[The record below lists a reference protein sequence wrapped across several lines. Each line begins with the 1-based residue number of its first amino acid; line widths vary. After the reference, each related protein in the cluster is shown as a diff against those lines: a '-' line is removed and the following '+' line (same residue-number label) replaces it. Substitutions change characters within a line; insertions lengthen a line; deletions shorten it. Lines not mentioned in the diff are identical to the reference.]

1 MPWPLRPGNDAPAD
15 PRARASPT
23 QAGTQAGSESFEGAS
38 PGTAALFQVLKE
50 DRSHAVLDL
59 GTGTDQSLRVFS
71 RFARWIHFADL
82 LGEPWSQRGEESSG
96 GLHLPRL
103 DRAYDIVFAWDILD
117 RLFPEARSRL
127 VQWLTDTTEPKARVH
142 AVVRTSED
150 AIARPLRFTLTDVGR
165 IRYETVGTAR
175 LPLPRLLP
183 AEVAKVLA
191 PLRVAHAFTLK
202 NGLREYVAI
211 RP

>member
-1 MPWPLRPGNDAPAD
+1 
-15 PRARASPT
+15 
-23 QAGTQAGSESFEGAS
+23 
-38 PGTAALFQVLKE
+38 
-50 DRSHAVLDL
+50 VLDL
-59 GTGTDQSLRVFS
+59 GAATGQNLRVYS

-82 LGEPWSQRGEESSG
+82 LGEQWSYRGEPSAG

-103 DRAYDIVFAWDILD
+103 DRAYDLVFAWDILD

-127 VQWLTDTTEPKARVH
+127 VQWLTDITAPETRIH
-142 AVVRTSED
+142 AVVRASEH
-150 AIARPLRFTLTDVGR
+150 AISRPLRFTLMDVGR
-165 IRYETVGTAR
+165 IRYETAGTAR
-175 LPLPRLLP
+175 LPVSRMLP

-202 NGLREYVAI
+202 NGLREYLAV

>member
-1 MPWPLRPGNDAPAD
+1 M
-15 PRARASPT
+15 
-23 QAGTQAGSESFEGAS
+23 
-38 PGTAALFQVLKE
+38 
-50 DRSHAVLDL
+50 LDL
-59 GTGTDQSLRVFS
+59 GAAADQNLRVYS

-82 LGEPWSQRGEESSG
+82 LGDPWSHRGEQSAG

-103 DRAYDIVFAWDILD
+103 DRAYDVVFAWDILD

-127 VQWLTDTTEPKARVH
+127 VQWLTDTTAASTRVH
-142 AVVRTSED
+142 AVVRASED
-150 AIARPLRFTLTDVGR
+150 SIARPLRFTLMDLGR
-165 IRYETVGTAR
+165 IRYEIAGTAR
-175 LPLPRLLP
+175 LPVSRMLP

-202 NGLREYVAI
+202 NGLREYVAV

>member
-1 MPWPLRPGNDAPAD
+1 MAWPRRSDSQTPAA
-15 PRARASPT
+15 PRATPQRA
-23 QAGTQAGSESFEGAS
+23 QSESVEGVA
-38 PGTAALFQVLKE
+38 PGTSAVFQALRE

-59 GTGTDQSLRVFS
+59 GAAADQNLRVYS

-82 LGEPWSQRGEESSG
+82 LGEPWTQRGEPAVA
-96 GLHLPRL
+96 GLHLPKL
-103 DRAYDIVFAWDILD
+103 DRAYDVVFAWDILD

-127 VQWLTDTTEPKARVH
+127 VQWLMDTTAAKTRIH
-142 AVVRTSED
+142 AVVRASED
-150 AIARPLRFTLTDVGR
+150 AIARPLRFTLIDVGR
-165 IRYETVGTAR
+165 IRYEIAGTAPQ
-175 LPLPRLLP
+175 PLFKLLP

-191 PLRVAHAFTLK
+191 PFRVANAFTLK